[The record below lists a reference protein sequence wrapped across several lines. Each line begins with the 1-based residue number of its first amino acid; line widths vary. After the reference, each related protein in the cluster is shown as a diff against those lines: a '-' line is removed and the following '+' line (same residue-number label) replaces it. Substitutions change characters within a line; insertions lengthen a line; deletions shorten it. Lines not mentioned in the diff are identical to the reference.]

1 MWRDEVITRSHASKE
16 HRKIAAPVKVTALVS
31 ALVLLAAFM
40 MTMRPETPKTVP
52 PKESYAAEKAQYNA
66 AFSMIEA
73 GKYQNALAT
82 IVTARETFQR
92 LSEQNPNEV
101 WMEDYFGRLSL
112 WERVVRE
119 WQSDRENEA
128 LRQKHPEP

>member
-1 MWRDEVITRSHASKE
+1 MVTRSHISEK
-16 HRKIAAPVKVTALVS
+16 HRRVGTPVKVTALVS
-31 ALVLLAAFM
+31 ALVLVAAFM
-40 MTMRPETPKTVP
+40 MMMRPETPKAAP
-52 PKESYAAEKAQYNA
+52 PQEDYAVEKAQYNA
-66 AFSMIEA
+66 AFSMIVA
-73 GKYQNALAT
+73 GNYENALTT

-128 LRQKHPEP
+128 LRQKH